1 MKNTFILIAMFVFG
15 IVVNFCENLSEPNI
29 NENTF
34 KNELIKSVGKY
45 IAFDTSN
52 WRSKQIQVNE
62 NRVVKTFLNSRQQ
75 ELE

>member
-52 WRSKQIQVNE
+52 WQSKQIQVNE